1 MNRIK
6 TLCASLV
13 LFCMMGVSVFAQ
25 GGYEVK
31 GVVVDAI
38 GPIIGATVIEQGTT
52 NGTSTGLD
60 GDYVLTVS
68 SANAVVEISCI
79 GYASQS
85 FVASQ
90 LPKTVTLAEDALFLD
105 DVVVIGY
112 GTVKKEDM
120 TGSVATVKAD
130 EINKGMISSP
140 ADLLKGK
147 SAGVVVTPGG
157 GAPGAGSTIR
167 IRGGSSLNAT
177 NDPLIII
184 DGLPI
189 SNDGISGMADPL
201 SSINPSDIESF
212 SVLKDASATAI
223 YGSRASN
230 GVIVITT
237 KKGSKTKSL
246 VPQINADFSASLSHV
261 DKYVDV
267 LTADELRKLVSDRV
281 EAGLTDASALAALG
295 DANTNWQKEIY
306 QLAQT
311 YDANLSIA
319 GRVDMGKAGVLPYR
333 VSGGYM
339 YQDGVLMTDHMNRGT
354 VSVNLS
360 PSFLDNHLTVNL
372 NGKGVFTENNF
383 ANQGAIGAAARMNPT
398 HPVFDDSANGI
409 EGYFVHRGADGKPN
423 SMATQNPVA
432 MITQKTDKSSA
443 SRFIGNAQVDYKIHG
458 LEDLRLNVNAGIDY
472 AKSGGYWE
480 IPIGSEMSA
489 HDNAQNNGDGGHGD
503 YTYERIDKTLE
514 MYAAYNKDFTGGHHF
529 DAMLGYSWQSF
540 YNRSTSYSYALAT
553 GKTIEDKQPAGEL
566 FLVSFFGRV
575 NYTYGNRYMITATLR
590 RDGTSRFINNKWGL
604 FPSVALGWNIAN
616 EDFLKDHPVLTTLK
630 LRASWGQT
638 GQQGV
643 GGLYD
648 TQPTYYTNDIGSY
661 YMFGGQVFNPIS
673 SLGYNADL
681 KWETTTTYNVGLDFG
696 FLKDRITAGLDVY
709 YRETTDMIN
718 WIPVPALS
726 NLTNYLNSNIGNMIN
741 TGFEF
746 DVNAMAIDT
755 KDWTWSIGANVAY
768 NYNEITKLTA
778 SANDKTGI
786 NTGGISGG
794 VGNTIQQHQVG
805 YAPSAFYVYQQVY
818 DQNGLPLEG
827 VYVDRNGDNK
837 IDEEDKYF
845 YHKPAADWNVGLNT
859 TLTYKNWTL
868 AASGHGSFG
877 NWIYNNTASDG
888 EMFGD
893 LWTNNFTSNRLSS
906 SLVSDFNGAQYHS
919 DYYVTNASFFK
930 IDNVTL
936 GYTFPS
942 LFKTKEGRGLG
953 LNIYATAQNVATIT
967 KYAGLDPEVFGGI
980 DNNLYPRPRT
990 YILGI
995 KLNF

>member
-6 TLCASLV
+6 TLCASFV
-13 LFCMMGVSVFAQ
+13 LSCIMGVSVFAQ
-25 GGYEVK
+25 SGYPVK
-31 GVVVDAI
+31 GVVVDQI
-38 GPIIGATVIEQGTT
+38 GPVIGATVIEQGTT
-52 NGTSTGLD
+52 NGTSTDLD
-60 GDYVLTVS
+60 GNYILTVS
-68 SANAVVEISCI
+68 SADAVVEISCI
-79 GYASQS
+79 GYATQA

-90 LPKTVTLAEDALFLD
+90 LPATVTLADDTQFLD
-105 DVVVIGY
+105 EVVVIGY
-112 GTVKKEDM
+112 GTVKKEDV

-130 EINKGMISSP
+130 EINKGMITSP

-184 DGLPI
+184 DGLPV

-246 VPQINADFSASLSHV
+246 IPQINADFSASLSHV

-267 LTADELRKLVSDRV
+267 LTADELRTLISNRV
-281 EAGLTDASALAALG
+281 KAGLTDASALAALG

-360 PSFLDNHLTVNL
+360 PSFLDKHLTVNL
-372 NGKGVFTENNF
+372 NGKGVLTETNF

-423 SMATQNPVA
+423 ARATMNPVA
-432 MITQKTDKSSA
+432 MLTQKTDKSSA
-443 SRFIGNAQVDYKIHG
+443 SRFIGNAQVDYKVHG

-480 IPIGSEMSA
+480 IPIGSEMSS

-540 YNRSTSYSYALAT
+540 YNRSSTYSYTLAA

-575 NYTYGNRYMITATLR
+575 NYSYDNRYMITATLR
-590 RDGTSRFINNKWGL
+590 HDGTSRFINNKWGF
-604 FPSVALGWNIAN
+604 FPSVALGWNISN
-616 EDFLKDHPVLTTLK
+616 EDFLKDNDVLTTLK

-643 GGLYD
+643 GGYYD
-648 TQPTYYTNDIGSY
+648 TQPTYYSNDIGSY

-681 KWETTTTYNVGLDFG
+681 KWETTTTYNVGFDFG

-709 YRETTDMIN
+709 YRETKDMIN

-746 DVNAMAIDT
+746 DINAMAIDT
-755 KDWTWSIGANVAY
+755 EDWTWSIGANVAY

-794 VGNTIQQHQVG
+794 VGNTVQQHQVG
-805 YAPSAFYVYQQVY
+805 HAPSSFYLYQQVY

-942 LFKTKEGRGLG
+942 LCKTKDGRGLG